1 MSIHYRPTI
10 HRNIPAFLACLLVLL
25 MAGCSVMFV
34 TPYDEILDKQVTDL
48 QLKTEQFFAKV
59 EGSGASYEASKPFYQ
74 DAKAAVRVMRAR
86 AEASGEEKNKGE
98 ISEINLLEEKF
109 GQLEVYHRAGSIR
122 GKGGQAVHES
132 IAVNFRALL
141 RIELAKK
148 RHFSPPAKSG
158 S

>member
-10 HRNIPAFLACLLVLL
+10 HRHIPAFLACLFVLV
-25 MAGCSVMFV
+25 MAGCSMFV

-74 DAKAAVRVMRAR
+74 DAKAAVRVLRAR

-98 ISEINLLEEKF
+98 IAEINLLEEKF
-109 GQLEVYHRAGSIR
+109 GQLEAYHRAGPIR
-122 GKGGQAVHES
+122 GKGGQAVRES

-148 RHFSPPAKSG
+148 RHLSPPAKPG